1 MSSDGISP
9 ICLSVW
15 IHPSERPMLVQ
26 NVLSIQRN
34 EDCRI
39 VVYTEGTESTNVPI
53 NLLRNL
59 CIRQVL
65 TSHYIVLDANVMPSD
80 NLYTT
85 LRSIPSELLSLLYSS
100 IYLMTV
106 LLRVVWTGMVGKGV
120 ESKSNAKCSSKW
132 KGTDGMYGW
141 EAMSECPRQ
150 ITFFCSNGKINWF
163 IVCWFCLDQ
172 FNKCSENRLF
182 S

>member
-85 LRSIPSELLSLLYSS
+85 LRSIPSELLSKDKFAFIISPVFLDLSDDCTAQS
-100 IYLMTV
+100 CLD
-106 LLRVVWTGMVGKGV
+106 R
-120 ESKSNAKCSSKW
+120 
-132 KGTDGMYGW
+132 YGW
-141 EAMSECPRQ
+141 EGS
-150 ITFFCSNGKINWF
+150 
-163 IVCWFCLDQ
+163 
-172 FNKCSENRLF
+172 
-182 S
+182 